1 MTPFVSALMGFF
13 ILPGGF
19 GLGPAVFAEVAPILP
34 SYQVSLTGYNAVP
47 AQTDGDPYITASGA
61 YSNPDIVVARS
72 RDLADELPFGTV
84 IALLPS
90 DTSSPDCGHPVV
102 TDMIGLRV
110 IADSMN
116 ARIKNTVD
124 VLFSIRDTV
133 VVGNRTRN
141 AANALGICKDV
152 QIKVVGYIDMSDIPE
167 TQEELV
173 AMVSGDGVKL
183 AVAK

>member
-84 IALLPS
+84 IEILPS

-102 TDMIGLRV
+102 ADKIGLRV

-116 ARIKNTVD
+116 SRIHNTVD
-124 VLFSIRDTV
+124 VLFSIHDTV
-133 VVGNRTRN
+133 DLGTRTRN

-152 QIKVVGYIDMSDIPE
+152 QIKVVGHIDIRDIPK

-173 AMVSGDGVKL
+173 AMLNDGGIKL
-183 AVAK
+183 ALAK